1 MTFGASLVYELMD
14 SPPTLDRSAPNLTM
28 LAKPRAFLD
37 MIKFEHTV
45 FALPFAYLGMV
56 LAAGGWPGW
65 SKAIWITVAM
75 AAARTAG
82 MSLNRLIDRHID
94 ARNPRTA
101 RRPLQTGQISVRT
114 TIIGAV
120 LSLIVLGTAA
130 WILNPVA
137 FLLWPGALVFL
148 VGYAYTKR
156 FTWLSHFVLGF
167 TDGLAPAGAWVAIT
181 GSFWKFTD
189 LPGWLLLAALTF
201 WIGGFDLIYA
211 CQDVDFDRREGL
223 HSIPARF
230 GIPAALRLA
239 QVSHVLTVVL
249 LGAVGVWFHL
259 GWPFWLGLAVVAGL
273 FVWEHSLVKPNDLS
287 RLGLA
292 FFNLNG
298 YISLTI
304 FVFTVLAVWLA

>member
-1 MTFGASLVYELMD
+1 
-14 SPPTLDRSAPNLTM
+14 
-28 LAKPRAFLD
+28 
-37 MIKFEHTV
+37 
-45 FALPFAYLGMV
+45 
-56 LAAGGWPGW
+56 
-65 SKAIWITVAM
+65 
-75 AAARTAG
+75 
-82 MSLNRLIDRHID
+82 
-94 ARNPRTA
+94 
-101 RRPLQTGQISVRT
+101 
-114 TIIGAV
+114 
-120 LSLIVLGTAA
+120 
-130 WILNPVA
+130 
-137 FLLWPGALVFL
+137 VFL

-181 GSFWKFTD
+181 GSFWHFSD

-230 GIPAALRLA
+230 GIPAALTLARLA
-239 QVSHVLTVVL
+239 HLLTVIL
-249 LGAVGVWFHL
+249 LGAVGAWFHL
-259 GWPFWLGLAVVAGL
+259 AWPFWVGLAAVGGL

-287 RLGLA
+287 RLDLA